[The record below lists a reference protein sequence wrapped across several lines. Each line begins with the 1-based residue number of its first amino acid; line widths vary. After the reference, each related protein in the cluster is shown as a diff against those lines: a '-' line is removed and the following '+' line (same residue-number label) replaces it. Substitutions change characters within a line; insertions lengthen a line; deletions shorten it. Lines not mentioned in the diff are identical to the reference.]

1 MSVASIGGPA
11 VHVVPMTA
19 VLGISAHYH
28 DSAGALVVE
37 GEVVAAVE
45 EERFSRLKHD
55 GAFPERSVAW
65 CLQAAG
71 VEARSLDA
79 VVFYDKPVLKMERL
93 LETYL
98 ALAPRGL
105 RSFMRAAPT
114 WLDRKL
120 FVHREI
126 DRALGDRCEAPL
138 YYTHHH
144 EAHAASAFLA
154 SPFEEAAIVTL
165 DGVGEWSTSTW
176 GVGRGARVELR
187 QEQRFP
193 HSLGLLY
200 SAFTQYTGFRVNSGE
215 YKVMG
220 LAPYADPAGA
230 RRFLDLLREHVVDLR
245 DDGSLWMDQS
255 YFDYCAG
262 LTMTS
267 ARFHALFGA
276 PPRPPEAP
284 LTQRVMDLAGA
295 IQSFTEEVVL
305 RVGRHVHRQTGMK
318 RLCLAGGVALNCVA
332 NGRLLRE
339 GPFDDLWIQPAAGDA
354 GGALGAALQGYHA
367 ILGRPR
373 SARPGGVQRG
383 SLLGPSF
390 DRASVRAC
398 LDGVGARY
406 TAYDDEG
413 SLHAAVVELL
423 ASGKVVARFDG
434 PMEFGPRALGNRSI
448 LADPREPSMQ
458 KTLNLRVKLRESFR
472 PFAPACLEEHAG
484 DYFELDR
491 PSPYMLLVA
500 PVSAAHRR
508 PLAPGSEALQGLA
521 RLDVERSDIPA
532 VTHVDGTARIQTVA
546 PEPNPR
552 FHALLRAFHE
562 RTGCPVLINTSFN
575 LRGEPVVC
583 TPEDAWRCFAATDID
598 ALLIGDHLCLKADQ
612 RLPESSRRT
621 APAALD

>member
-1 MSVASIGGPA
+1 
-11 VHVVPMTA
+11 MTA
-19 VLGISAHYH
+19 VLGISAYFH
-28 DSAGALVVE
+28 DSAAALVVD

-45 EERFSRLKHD
+45 EERFSRVKHD
-55 GAFPERSVAW
+55 GEFPERSISW

-71 VEARSLDA
+71 LSARSLDA

-105 RSFMRAAPT
+105 RSFMRAAPA

-120 FVHREI
+120 FVHRAI
-126 DRALGDRCEAPL
+126 DRALGKGCAAPL
-138 YYTHHH
+138 YYTRHH

-165 DGVGEWSTSTW
+165 DGVGEWATSTW
-176 GVGRGARVELR
+176 GVGRGSRIELR

-230 RRFLDLLREHVVDLR
+230 QRYLDLLREHVVDLR

-262 LTMTS
+262 QAMTS
-267 ARFHALFGA
+267 PRFHALFGGA
-276 PPRPPEAP
+276 PRAPEAD
-284 LTQRVMDLAGA
+284 LTQREMDLAGA
-295 IQSFTEEVVL
+295 IQRFTEEVVL
-305 RVGRHVHRQTGMK
+305 RVGRYVHRATGQK

-354 GGALGAALQGYHA
+354 GGALGAALHGYHT
-367 ILGRPR
+367 ILGHPR
-373 SARPGGVQRG
+373 VARPGGVQRG

-390 DRASVRAC
+390 DRAAVRAC

-406 TAYDDEG
+406 TAYDD
-413 SLHAAVVELL
+413 LAALDAAVAELL
-423 ASGKVVARFDG
+423 DAGKVVARFDG

-448 LADPREPSMQ
+448 LADPRDASMQ

-472 PFAPACLEEHAG
+472 PFAPACLEEHAR
-484 DYFELDR
+484 DYFDLDR

-500 PVSAAHRR
+500 SVSAAHLR
-508 PLAPGSEALQGLA
+508 PLPPGADALRGLA
-521 RLDVERSDIPA
+521 RLDVAHSTVPA
-532 VTHVDGTARIQTVA
+532 ITHVDGTARIQTVA
-546 PEPNPR
+546 AEPNPR
-552 FHALLRAFHE
+552 FHALLRAFYE

-583 TPEDAWRCFAATDID
+583 TPQDAWRCFAATDID
-598 ALLIGDHLCLKADQ
+598 ALVLGEHVCLKADQ
-612 RLPESSRRT
+612 ALPADARRP
-621 APAALD
+621 APPALD